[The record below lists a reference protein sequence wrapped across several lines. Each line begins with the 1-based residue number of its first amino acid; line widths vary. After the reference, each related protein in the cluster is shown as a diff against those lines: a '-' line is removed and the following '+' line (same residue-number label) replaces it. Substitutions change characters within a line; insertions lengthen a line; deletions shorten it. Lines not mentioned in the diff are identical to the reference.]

1 MTAET
6 PYESRYF
13 SVTLDGSGNILAT
26 DMNNIVSV
34 DSAQAESYAEQIMR
48 SGKTKGFIRYFRWK
62 IYPYFRRF
70 SGQRKREAVRLYL
83 GLPGGSPRLYS
94 TAGQVVSAV
103 VFCLCGTV
111 EREMEQRNRSY
122 KGGGSSRNN
131 RQNLLLFFDHNLQ
144 S

>member
-70 SGQRKREAVRLYL
+70 SGQRKREAVRQYL
-83 GLPGGSPRLYS
+83 GLPGGSPRLFYGR
-94 TAGQVVSAV
+94 AG
-103 VFCLCGTV
+103 C
-111 EREMEQRNRSY
+111 ERCCVLSVRHSGKGNRTEEP
-122 KGGGSSRNN
+122 
-131 RQNLLLFFDHNLQ
+131 QL
-144 S
+144 